1 MPEDKKS
8 KSSKDKLYVIDTN
21 VILTNPNFENEID
34 GKILIPDIVL
44 KELDEH
50 KKGFSETAINARE
63 FARKLDKNFENYSIG
78 KTIEGNITND
88 LKIIEM
94 VRGLHNAKQSVA
106 LVTEDLYMSSIARSL
121 KLEVIKYSS
130 LDKPLEI
137 YKGVS
142 EKEPSL
148 PNEYQITKSGVYKN
162 KNGEVV
168 RLEKDKKIFGIQ
180 HKNAEQKCLIDAL
193 LDDDIKLV
201 TVIGAAGTG
210 KTLLSIVCGLQKV
223 LEEGKYNKLV
233 VARPI
238 APMGN
243 EIGFLPGEINEK
255 LAPWMQP
262 IFDNID
268 YIFSTQEKKKRQGS
282 WVDLEAEGFIK
293 LEALTYI
300 RGRSIPNEFILIDE
314 AQNLSVHEI
323 KTIVTRA
330 GQNTKIVMTGDI
342 YQIDNPKLD
351 KFNNGLTYLIEKM
364 KDEQIAAHITLTKC
378 ERSELAKI
386 AGEKL

>member
-50 KKGFSETAINARE
+50 KKGFSETALNARE

-78 KTIEGNITND
+78 KTVEGNITND

-94 VRGLHNAKQSVA
+94 VRGLHNAKQAVA

-121 KLEVIKYSS
+121 KLEVVKYSS

-137 YKGVS
+137 YKGAGES
-142 EKEPSL
+142 EPKL
-148 PNEYQITKSGVYKN
+148 PNEYQITKSGVYKK
-162 KNGEVV
+162 KNGEIV

-223 LEEGKYNKLV
+223 IEEGKYNKLV

-262 IFDNID
+262 IFDNIN
-268 YIFSTQEKKKRQGS
+268 YVFSSDGRKKSTS
-282 WVDLEAEGFIK
+282 WQDLAQEGF
-293 LEALTYI
+293 LQMEALTYI

-330 GQNTKIVMTGDI
+330 GQNTKIVMTGDV

-364 KDEQIAAHITLTKC
+364 KDEEIAAHITLTKC